1 MFYRAHRAADSVDRM
16 PTVASTT
23 DVSIYY
29 ETIGSSDDPPL
40 VLIPGLGSQLLLFP
54 EEFCQGL
61 VDRGLCVTRMDN
73 RDAGLSTLLKGAPV
87 DGSAYS
93 LSDMAAD
100 VVAVIDAVANEPA
113 HVVGMSMGGMIAQT
127 VALEHPGKCQSL
139 TSLSSSTGNFAVAVP
154 SDEVVAALNS
164 PSRAANIEERIEED
178 LASRRLWA
186 SPNWQDDDAC
196 RVYFRASYERSP
208 DQTAVEQDRQMAA
221 IRAAGSRDTVLA
233 QITVPTLV
241 LHGLED
247 TLIPPAAGEH
257 AAALIP
263 GAELVMI
270 DDMGHDLPIQAWAAI
285 INAITVLAARSY
297 ES

>member
-1 MFYRAHRAADSVDRM
+1 M
-16 PTVASTT
+16 PTVASTN

-29 ETIGSSDDPPL
+29 ETFGSGDDPPL
-40 VLIPGLGSQLLLFP
+40 VLVPGLGSQMLLFP

-61 VDRGLCVTRMDN
+61 VDRGFYVTRMDN
-73 RDAGLSTLLKGAPV
+73 RDAGLSTLLTGAPV

-100 VVAVIDAVANEPA
+100 VVAVIDAVTNEPA

-127 VALEHPGKCQSL
+127 VALEHPDKCQSL

-154 SDEVVAALNS
+154 SDEVIAALNA
-164 PSRAANIEERIEED
+164 PSTATNIDERVEED
-178 LASRRLWA
+178 LVSRRLWA
-186 SPNWQDDDAC
+186 SPTWHDDDAC
-196 RVYFRASYERSP
+196 REYFRACYERSP
-208 DQTAVEQDRQMAA
+208 NQTAVEQNRQMAA
-221 IRAAGSRDTVLA
+221 IRAAGSRDDVLP
-233 QITVPTLV
+233 QITVATLV

-263 GAELVMI
+263 DAELLLV

-297 ES
+297 EG